1 MDDTWLTPEDDSNL
15 RPQAR
20 ALPKLSYSEFVDGE
34 ADLRKETDL
43 VTALAASAH
52 SAWVQV
58 LLETE
63 RYKHATKLL
72 RRRECNSEPA
82 SEVLFDLCE
91 KDCVTLRQLAELVA
105 YGADVNYRRP
115 AAARTPIH
123 FLAENLASTKVQYL
137 CAHGADCNVLD
148 QSSTTPLIAA
158 CRVYPHANKT
168 SIQNQIRTV
177 KVLLA
182 QKLNTIDHADCEGNT
197 ALDFGVAANA
207 VWVVKALVSAGAS
220 VIHSKVHAL
229 LQKER
234 RERTLLSQYFI
245 DYEAS
250 DLWVGTQV
258 LRYGAMKV
266 CRGLI
271 QFKLRMEL
279 RTSVSSR
286 AVLTAV
292 EDRIDIANRDMS
304 AVVIEQAP
312 TVDAI
317 ELTPEQKAKQLEQV
331 YQRRKQHK
339 EAKRQARQAKEQ
351 TTLETERET
360 KKLEYLKRVE
370 DQYKVSLQGLFPR

>member
-1 MDDTWLTPEDDSNL
+1 MDDTLLTPKDASNL

-63 RYKHATKLL
+63 QYKHATELL
-72 RRRECNSEPA
+72 RRRECNTEPA
-82 SEVLFDLCE
+82 SEVLFNLCE
-91 KDCVTLRQLAELVA
+91 QNNVTLRQLAELVA
-105 YGADVNYRRP
+105 YGADVNYRRS

-177 KVLLA
+177 KVLLT

-197 ALDFGVAANA
+197 ALDFAVAGNA

-229 LQKER
+229 LQRER
-234 RERTLLSQYFI
+234 RERTLLSQYFV

-250 DLWVGTQV
+250 NVWVAAQV
-258 LRYGAMKV
+258 LRHGAMKV

-279 RTSVSSR
+279 RTSVSTR
-286 AVLTAV
+286 AVLTAM
-292 EDRIDIANRDMS
+292 EDRVEFASRGKTP
-304 AVVIEQAP
+304 AVNAP
-312 TVDAI
+312 TPAVQVF
-317 ELTPEQKAKQLEQV
+317 ELTPEQRAAQLEQV
-331 YQRRKQHK
+331 HLRRKQHK
-339 EAKRQARQAKEQ
+339 DAKRQARQAKEW
-351 TTLETERET
+351 TTLEAERET

>member
-1 MDDTWLTPEDDSNL
+1 MDDTLTSGDGTDF

-34 ADLRKETDL
+34 ADLRKETDFL
-43 VTALAASAH
+43 TALAAGAH

-63 RYKHATKLL
+63 RHRHATKLL
-72 RRRECNSEPA
+72 RRREGNTDSA
-82 SEVLFDLCE
+82 SEVLYDLCE
-91 KDCVTLRQLAELVA
+91 KNNVTLRQLAELVA

-123 FLAENLASTKVQYL
+123 FLAENLASTKAQYL
-137 CAHGADCNVLD
+137 CALGSDCNVLD
-148 QSSTTPLIAA
+148 ETSTTPLIAA

-168 SIQNQIRTV
+168 SIQNQIQTV

-182 QKLNTIDHADCEGNT
+182 QELNTIDHADCEGNT
-197 ALDFGVAANA
+197 AVDFAVAGNA

-220 VIHSKVHAL
+220 LIHSKVHAL

-234 RERTLLSQYFI
+234 RERTLLSQYFV

-250 DLWVGTQV
+250 DVWVAAQV
-258 LRYGAMKV
+258 LRHGAMKV

-279 RTSVSSR
+279 RTSVSTR
-286 AVLTAV
+286 AVLTAM
-292 EDRIDIANRDMS
+292 EDRVDIASRDTTA
-304 AVVIEQAP
+304 AVTAQTPAVH
-312 TVDAI
+312 VV
-317 ELTPEQKAKQLEQV
+317 ELTPEQRAAQLEQV
-331 YQRRKQHK
+331 HLRRKQHK
-339 EAKRQARQAKEQ
+339 DAKRQARQAKER
-351 TTLETERET
+351 TTLEAERET